1 MKNTTKHP
9 IVSKKVLI
17 PFLLVT
23 SLFALWG
30 FANAVTDPM
39 VNAFKKV
46 LELSNTQ
53 ASWVQMAFYGG
64 YFCMAFPA
72 AMFMRKYSYK
82 VGVLI
87 GLALYA
93 TGALL
98 FYPAAQSESFVFFC
112 LGLYVL
118 TFGLAFLETAAN
130 PYVLAM
136 GAKETATQRL
146 NLAQS
151 VNPIGL
157 IAGLLVAK
165 FFVYDKLQ
173 SDDIADFGALDE
185 VKRGMIKVADLAVIR
200 DPYVVLG
207 LVILGVFVLFLV
219 NKMPQSKE
227 EGKMPS
233 LKNTFKKLLRN
244 RKYVLG
250 VVAQILYVGAQI
262 MTWTYIYQY
271 AEAIDVANAGVLFL
285 VNKMPQSKEEGK
297 MPSLKNTFKKLLRNR
312 KYVLGVVAQILYVG
326 AQIMTWTYIYQ
337 YAEAI
342 DVANA
347 GEVGYEKVDVFTYQ
361 FIAFVLFT
369 VGRLVGTAMLRFMS
383 SGKLLMFFALLASI
397 FVLSAI
403 CIEGLI
409 GLYAIVGISF
419 SMSLMFPTIYGIAL
433 NDLTEE
439 QAKVGSAGLVMAI
452 VGGALL
458 PMLQGM
464 IIDTGG
470 SGVSDTKIMGVAEV
484 NFSFILPLLCFIY
497 IAWYGLTVYM
507 KYEKTS
513 NASLKGNVLK

>member
-1 MKNTTKHP
+1 MSNITKTP
-9 IVSKKVLI
+9 VVSKKVLV
-17 PFLLVT
+17 PFILVT

-64 YFCMAFPA
+64 YFCMALPA

-87 GLALYA
+87 GLGLYA
-93 TGALL
+93 SGALL
-98 FYPAAQSESFVFFC
+98 FYPAAITEKFWFFC

-130 PYVLAM
+130 PYILAM

-151 VNPIGL
+151 VNPVGL

-165 FFVYDKLQ
+165 YFVYDKLQ
-173 SDDIADFGALDE
+173 SDDIADFSALDDA
-185 VKRGMIKVADLAVIR
+185 KRTMIKVADLAVIR

-207 LVILGVFVLFLV
+207 LVILAVFVLFLV

-227 EGKMPS
+227 EGVMPS
-233 LKNTFKKLLRN
+233 LGDTFGKLLGN
-244 RKYVLG
+244 SKYVLG

-271 AEAIDVANAGVLFL
+271 AEAIDLANA
-285 VNKMPQSKEEGK
+285 
-297 MPSLKNTFKKLLRNR
+297 
-312 KYVLGVVAQILYVG
+312 
-326 AQIMTWTYIYQ
+326 
-337 YAEAI
+337 
-342 DVANA
+342 DV
-347 GEVGYEKVDVFTYQ
+347 VGYEKIDVFAYQ
-361 FIAFVLFT
+361 FIAFILFT
-369 VGRLVGTAMLRFMS
+369 FGRIVGTAMLRFMS
-383 SGKLLMFFALLASI
+383 SGKLLMFFAVLAGAC
-397 FVLSAI
+397 VASAMF
-403 CIEGLI
+403 IEGI
-409 GLYAIVGISF
+409 VGLYSVVGISF
-419 SMSLMFPTIYGIAL
+419 CMSLMFPTIYGIAL
-433 NDLTEE
+433 GDLTEE
-439 QAKVGSAGLVMAI
+439 QSKVGSAGLVMAI

-464 IIDTGG
+464 IIDAGG
-470 SGVSDTKIMGVAEV
+470 SGVADTKIMGVAEV
-484 NFSFILPLLCFIY
+484 NFSFVLPLMCFAY
-497 IAWYGLTVYM
+497 IAWYGFHVFS
-507 KYEKTS
+507 KHEGK
-513 NASLKGNVLK
+513 AV